1 MRLRP
6 KYSMGFTLIELI
18 VCLSII
24 SALTG
29 ISIPTY
35 KSYSTKAKR
44 AQALADLKDIQY
56 AMELLV
62 MDTDTWPGPSGAGEI
77 DPGGA
82 NEVWDLSLPQAGLVA
97 TNGGFPGWNG
107 PYMNS
112 MPKDPWGSDY
122 FFDSDYRINGED
134 FAVIGSFGP
143 NKVGPNQYD
152 SDDVIIVLSAE

>member
-6 KYSMGFTLIELI
+6 KHSMGFTLIELI

-35 KSYSTKAKR
+35 KNYSNKAKC
-44 AQALADLKDIQY
+44 AQALGDLKEIQY
-56 AMELLV
+56 AIELLS
-62 MDTDTWPGPSGAGEI
+62 MDTDRWPGPSNAGDI
-77 DPGGA
+77 AAGGA
-82 NEVWDLSLPQAGLVA
+82 NEVWDLCSPQAGLVA

-107 PYMNS
+107 PYMDS
-112 MPKDPWGSDY
+112 VQKDPWGSDY

-152 SDDVIIVLSAE
+152 SDDVIIVLSAD